1 MRKKGMALLAAS
13 TALAAALVCG
23 CAPASAPPTEPA
35 VELPYDSSRLEDG
48 TLRLFYGDEGSTVLC
63 GGTVLYRG
71 DPTDTVALLEDE
83 VTGTVD
89 YYLVSCNRVEDGTRT
104 SLVYDRTGALVYDC
118 GVQSVADLA
127 DGRLILRD
135 YVGYDYELARNY
147 DYRIVDLATGTVTP
161 LTEEAN
167 NWCTDGAGHFLA
179 VRQTAAAAE
188 QPDAEG
194 DTDEAWTSYNQV
206 CYRSTTIVYDSALR
220 EMARFEHCRGMQ
232 AYGWFSE
239 DPKGWVY
246 LECALSDEQE
256 GTLRNKLYCPA
267 TGEMI
272 DDYVSFCGRGVVCTG
287 TEEAGYQVRRL
298 ADGAILGEYDRPC
311 ELYLPELA
319 LVWRPAS
326 SHGNY
331 GYYAVYA
338 DGSAEQQVRSNYSN
352 NTVALLFEDGELRLY
367 DLLQPDEPL
376 YRTQVEQPEGTY
388 SVSIDVAEGGVSV
401 LFYDN
406 EYNTLRTQFYSPE
419 GLLADVDGSEYDSF
433 YYLTESENG
442 PVFAVGRD
450 GPGGATLVDVIDAQ
464 GNVLCS
470 GLAYAYQTYGSGPEG
485 CFRARKGFQEGW
497 MAADGTWVYC
507 DSIFRTLYAED
518 GTGYIW

>member
-1 MRKKGMALLAAS
+1 MRKQNIFRLAAC
-13 TALAAALVCG
+13 AVLAAALMCG
-23 CAPASAPPTEPA
+23 CTQPAGPA
-35 VELPYDSSRLEDG
+35 GNDIELPYDSSRLEDG
-48 TLRLFYGDEGSTVLC
+48 TLRLFYGDEGSAVLC

-71 DPTDTVALLEDE
+71 TPTDAVALVEDE
-83 VTGTVD
+83 VTGAVD
-89 YYLVSCNRVEDGTRT
+89 YYLVNCNRVEDGTRT
-104 SLVYDRTGALVYDC
+104 SLLYDRTGALVYDC
-118 GVQSVADLA
+118 GVQSVVNLA
-127 DGRLILRD
+127 DGKLILRD

-147 DYRIVDLATGTVTP
+147 DYRIVDLATGAVT
-161 LTEEAN
+161 LLAEAAN
-167 NWCTDGAGHFLA
+167 NWCTDGAGYFLA
-179 VRQTAAAAE
+179 VTQTDAE
-188 QPDAEG
+188 QPAAEG
-194 DTDEAWTSYNQV
+194 DTDDAWVSYNQM
-206 CYRSTTIVYDSALR
+206 CYRSTTIVYDSALQ
-220 EMARFEHCRGMQ
+220 EVARFEHCRGMQ

-256 GTLRNKLYCPA
+256 GTLQNKLYCPA

-272 DDYVSFCGRGVVCTG
+272 DDYVNFCGRELVCTG

-311 ELYLPELA
+311 ELYLPEMA
-319 LVWRPAS
+319 LVWRS
-326 SHGNY
+326 SSGHGNY

-338 DGSAEQQVRSNYSN
+338 DGSAEQQVRFNYSR

-367 DLLQPDEPL
+367 DLLHPDEPL

-401 LFYDN
+401 LFYDK

-419 GLLADVDGSEYDSF
+419 GLLADVDGSAYDSF
-433 YYLTESENG
+433 YYLTEDENG
-442 PVFAVGRD
+442 PVFVVGRD
-450 GPGGATLVDVIDAQ
+450 GPAGTTLVDVIDAQ

-497 MAADGTWVYC
+497 MATDGTWVYC

-518 GTGYIW
+518 GVGYIW